1 MDAGELEAE
10 RSCLK
15 QAQVRVSIEAVEQ
28 LGDAGQL
35 DVAEIAGRNRELADL
50 LELAHLAGVV
60 EEGQALVVSRRIRE
74 QEAVVIR
81 ELLLDATQSREVVVH
96 LLDGDEVEPAEDLGE
111 QRVVVLAAVLD
122 AEVGDVPGREEQP
135 VGRLRR
141 DLPPRL
147 GIAVATQS
155 AELRRHAVVV
165 GEVWLRERRHQK
177 TNGALQ
183 AGS

>member
-1 MDAGELEAE
+1 
-10 RSCLK
+10 
-15 QAQVRVSIEAVEQ
+15 
-28 LGDAGQL
+28 
-35 DVAEIAGRNRELADL
+35 
-50 LELAHLAGVV
+50 
-60 EEGQALVVSRRIRE
+60 
-74 QEAVVIR
+74 VIR

-96 LLDGDEVEPAEDLGE
+96 LLDSDEVEPAEDLGD

-122 AEVGDVPGREEQP
+122 AQVGDVPGREQQP